1 MNEEEVRSCCHSS
14 EFVWTRRWAWAL
26 ILYPIFAPSLIS
38 YAVSVD
44 AKHHERRRRQKKLHQ
59 GIALKLSIII
69 VSHACWWPWP
79 LFLCF
84 QLSISKS
91 GSGYLSIPVSQKAPT
106 PSSPRLP
113 SLPPSLSLVT
123 TVEVCIKT
131 QDTDGPVL
139 LVKGNN
145 SVRICHLRISC
156 VCFIVSVLVL
166 INVCVCVCVC
176 ERVHVCVG
184 GGGRGVYFTGH

>member
-1 MNEEEVRSCCHSS
+1 MNEEVRSCCHSS
-14 EFVWTRRWAWAL
+14 EFVVNREVGL
-26 ILYPIFAPSLIS
+26 VSHSLSHSSPIPNKLCSFCGRKAPW
-38 YAVSVD
+38 
-44 AKHHERRRRQKKLHQ
+44 KKKQKKEEVTPENSAIQ
-59 GIALKLSIII
+59 KLSIII

-123 TVEVCIKT
+123 TVEVCVKT

-145 SVRICHLRISC
+145 SVWLCQ
-156 VCFIVSVLVL
+156 
-166 INVCVCVCVC
+166 N
-176 ERVHVCVG
+176 
-184 GGGRGVYFTGH
+184 